1 MLVSYSIFIVF
12 YSSRVNF
19 GVTYF
24 IQFMFVYV
32 LIKKSLCLYM
42 FTAVIS
48 VKSVFLIFSHRL
60 SALIEDPRYL
70 ITEMSIRFYSGVV
83 AGAREALICG
93 VPSLSIS
100 LNW

>member
-1 MLVSYSIFIVF
+1 
-12 YSSRVNF
+12 
-19 GVTYF
+19 
-24 IQFMFVYV
+24 
-32 LIKKSLCLYM
+32 M
-42 FTAVIS
+42 FTVVIS
-48 VKSVFLIFSHRL
+48 VKSVFLIFPSNFQ
-60 SALIEDPRYL
+60 ALFEDPRYL